1 MEDPSDH
8 DLLIDIN
15 TRIQIID
22 KRLESHAPR
31 LRALERFRSW
41 CLGGLGV
48 LASLFGWLK
57 FGH

>member
-8 DLLIDIN
+8 DLLI
-15 TRIQIID
+15 RIDERVESID
-22 KRLESHAPR
+22 NRLESHAKRIR
-31 LRALERFRSW
+31 LLEKFKSW
-41 CLGGLGV
+41 CLGGFGV